1 MGINVGFSQSCG
13 LPPTVV
19 TTVSEYLDR
28 VAE

>member
-1 MGINVGFSQSCG
+1 MGISVVFSQSCG
-13 LPPTVV
+13 PLPTVV